1 LILGE
6 RKGVVMPRTGRRRQV
21 ERSRWRQFR
30 SVGENFAKAAEVATE
45 FEYWNA
51 AGVLLVHAAIAL
63 TDALTVKVGGVK
75 SAGGDHMPAAALLET
90 VVAIDADGKKAI
102 GHLRALIEEKTLVSY
117 SGEIYRREDIRRMGR
132 HLDRYRAW
140 ADRLLAV

>member
-1 LILGE
+1 
-6 RKGVVMPRTGRRRQV
+6 MPRTGRRRQV
-21 ERSRWRQFR
+21 ERARWRQFR
-30 SVGENFAKAAEVATE
+30 SVGENFAEAAEVATE

-75 SAGGDHMPAAALLET
+75 SAGEDHMLAASLLET
-90 VVAIDADGKKAI
+90 VVVIDTEGKKAI

-117 SGEIYRREDIRRMGR
+117 SGELYRREDIRRMGR
-132 HLDRYRAW
+132 HLDRYRTW
-140 ADRLLAV
+140 ANRLLAA

>member
-1 LILGE
+1 
-6 RKGVVMPRTGRRRQV
+6 
-21 ERSRWRQFR
+21 
-30 SVGENFAKAAEVATE
+30 
-45 FEYWNA
+45 
-51 AGVLLVHAAIAL
+51 
-63 TDALTVKVGGVK
+63 VKVGGVK